1 MRPEE
6 KGRFCAVCTKVVHD
20 FTDTPLTDVM
30 KTLAQAPAGSVCGRV
45 RAPRVS
51 APPTLPAQ
59 VWLRFPVGRL
69 RRFLIALVACFGPSI
84 WGLDPLVAQQL
95 PRQVSTQPVLA
106 RQVKGQIVDVITR
119 EGIEGVNIQAR
130 RDAAVSAIAT
140 TDSSGHFSLRL
151 PADFVQ
157 DAPYELVATY
167 LGSEKITYAMPQD
180 VTEVLVTI
188 DAAVLTETVWIS
200 HELRDGYGVVGML
213 EIRPEPKNP
222 EITASTVTAYLG
234 SISYLEHEPLER
246 YYYNPLDTW
255 IWMRNSEVNHTGRH

>member
-1 MRPEE
+1 MRRDHHAAFGP
-6 KGRFCAVCTKVVHD
+6 
-20 FTDTPLTDVM
+20 
-30 KTLAQAPAGSVCGRV
+30 
-45 RAPRVS
+45 
-51 APPTLPAQ
+51 
-59 VWLRFPVGRL
+59 LRFDHL
-69 RRFLIALVACFGPSI
+69 
-84 WGLDPLVAQQL
+84 AQQL

-130 RDAAVSAIAT
+130 RDVAVSAIAT

-167 LGSEKITYAMPQD
+167 LGSEKINYAMPQD

-188 DAAVLTETVWIS
+188 DASFLTETVVVIGNQD
-200 HELRDGYGVVGML
+200 RDSDFLVGAF
-213 EIRPEPKNP
+213 EVPRTDYRPHHTDSIAP
-222 EITASTVTAYLG
+222 AYLG

-246 YYYNPLDTW
+246 YYYNPLDEW